1 MTTFRL
7 PDLGEG
13 LTESTI
19 LTWHVAEGDQVELN
33 QLLADVETAKAVVEL
48 SSPYAGRVAT
58 LHAAEGETLPVGSPL
73 IEVMTAEE
81 ESAEEESEEEEPV
94 EEEPRGEEPTAA
106 DGAPDGADDDASVP
120 RENEVDPSVDAS
132 DPSAAAS
139 PDRAE
144 GPQRQAVLVGYGP
157 VLSGGERPRRRPRS
171 FTTVPFHG
179 RPAEPPSQHQH
190 PQAPQHTPAALP
202 PVRRHARDLGVD
214 LAAVQG
220 SGPQGRILRADVDA
234 CAAGGTPTL
243 GVRSDASAPRSPA
256 SESCSPASA
265 STPAAAFAPTAPTAP
280 SARSV
285 HRASRLVPVTGLRRQ
300 TARAMVESATTAPQA
315 AVFATLDVTA
325 TLKQVRRATAE
336 GSPTSFLSAVCRAVI
351 LAAGRTPSAN
361 ARFDAEAEQIEQFA
375 QVALGVA
382 VATERGLVV
391 TTLPEAETAT
401 APALTESIRGQAAKA
416 REGTLTP
423 AELTGSTLTVT
434 NVGVFGVE
442 GGIPLLNPG
451 QSTIV
456 ALGAIQRRPWEHRGK
471 VALRKVVTL
480 TVGFDHRV
488 LDGAEASAFLT
499 DITDVLSAPQI
510 LLTR

>member
-1 MTTFRL
+1 MTTFPL

-81 ESAEEESEEEEPV
+81 EAEDKEPSEKAPG
-94 EEEPRGEEPTAA
+94 GEEPIVA
-106 DGAPDGADDDASVP
+106 DGAEDDASVP
-120 RENEVDPSVDAS
+120 RENAADPPVDAS
-132 DPSAAAS
+132 DPPAAAA

-179 RPAEPPSQHQH
+179 GPAAQPSQHQH
-190 PQAPQHTPAALP
+190 PQAPQHTPAAMP

-214 LAAVQG
+214 LASVQG

-234 CAAGGTPTL
+234 CAVGGTSTL
-243 GVRSDASAPRSPA
+243 GARSDVTAPT
-256 SESCSPASA
+256 SPASA

-315 AVFATLDVTA
+315 AVFATLDVSA

-336 GSPTSFLSAVCRAVI
+336 GPPTSFLSAVCRAVI

-391 TTLPEAETAT
+391 TTLPEAETAA